1 MAEKEPEKMYILL
14 RRSCSCSYLYNIHGS
29 KYDFNYSLA
38 KRLMVWA
45 INSRSP
51 DLASESPN
59 KSENFDIVRQ
69 LHWELSNFQKF
80 FFIMDELYEKL
91 IFFWGGGGVAGG
103 KLGPI
108 PTSLL

>member
-1 MAEKEPEKMYILL
+1 
-14 RRSCSCSYLYNIHGS
+14 
-29 KYDFNYSLA
+29 
-38 KRLMVWA
+38 MVWA

-59 KSENFDIVRQ
+59 KSKNFDIIRQ
-69 LHWELSNFQKF
+69 FHWELSNFQTF
-80 FFIMDELYEKL
+80 YFIMDELYEKL
-91 IFFWGGGGVAGG
+91 IFWGREGVVGG